1 MNMKKRYPTYMAA
14 GAFVLFGVLVF
25 LPGILGIF
33 YSFTDWNSYT
43 SEVNFVG
50 LRNYAKAFS
59 NTEGYSGYIGNTLIF
74 TLVTTALKTI

>member
-33 YSFTDWNSYT
+33 IP
-43 SEVNFVG
+43 
-50 LRNYAKAFS
+50 LQ
-59 NTEGYSGYIGNTLIF
+59 IGI
-74 TLVTTALKTI
+74 AIHRK